1 MFDHC
6 FYIEQSTD
14 LKHLFVYMYYV
25 CTTWI
30 LIFKANEVCVIEKY
44 IFLNNYSTV

>member
-1 MFDHC
+1 MFAL
-6 FYIEQSTD
+6 YKNNGQSTD

-44 IFLNNYSTV
+44 IFFK